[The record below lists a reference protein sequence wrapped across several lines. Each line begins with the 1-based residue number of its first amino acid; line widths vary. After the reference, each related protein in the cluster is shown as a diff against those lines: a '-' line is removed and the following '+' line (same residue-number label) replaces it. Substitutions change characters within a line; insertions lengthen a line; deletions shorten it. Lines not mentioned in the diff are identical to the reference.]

1 MSPNEHYRE
10 AERYLV
16 KWQDYNE
23 LDTAAKV
30 AAEYPR
36 ADGAHAVA
44 ALLQAGIAQA
54 ANLLA
59 AAQVHATLAT
69 LGERQES

>member
-10 AERYLV
+10 AERMLAL
-16 KWQDYNE
+16 WHGARPGDE
-23 LDTAAKV
+23 LD
-30 AAEYPR
+30 
-36 ADGAHAVA
+36 D
-44 ALLQAGIAQA
+44 LQ
-54 ANLLA
+54 LLA

>member
-16 KWQDYNE
+16 KWQDHNE
-23 LDTAAKV
+23 LDMAAKV

-36 ADGAHAVA
+36 ADGAHAVT
-44 ALLQAGIAQA
+44 LLQAGIAQA

-69 LGERQES
+69 LGKRDEA